1 MTTTKHLPRMVLF
14 AATALVAFTT
24 PALAQSD
31 SMRISPNGDVGI
43 GTTSPSASL
52 HVQRSDGTAKLLVEN
67 VMPAGAA
74 ALFEL
79 RNNGNPFFI
88 FTDTSLARSYSFAMG
103 ATGDFLIS
111 NQQLAGVQYRF
122 NPTGTL
128 TLNNVVETS
137 GRQFKE
143 NVVPLESGQIL
154 RQLEELSLSSW
165 NYKVDPDRVR
175 HLGPMAEDFY
185 AAFGLGRD
193 DQHLS
198 PRDLAAVALAAV
210 QGVNEVVQGVNE
222 VVQERDTQI
231 AGLEQRI
238 AELEALVRT
247 LAERE

>member
-1 MTTTKHLPRMVLF
+1 MVIF

-67 VMPAGAA
+67 VMPAGPA
-74 ALFEL
+74 ALFQL

-103 ATGDFLIS
+103 ATGDFFIS
-111 NQQLAGVQYRF
+111 NQQQAGVQYRF

-175 HLGPMAEDFY
+175 HVGPMAEDFY

-198 PRDLAAVALAAV
+198 PRDLAVVALAA
-210 QGVNEVVQGVNE
+210 VQGVNE

>member
-1 MTTTKHLPRMVLF
+1 MTTTKHLPRMVIF

-52 HVQRSDGTAKLLVEN
+52 HVQRDGTAKLLVEN

-103 ATGDFLIS
+103 ATGHFIIS
-111 NQQLAGVQYRF
+111 NQQQAGVQYRF

-128 TLNNVVETS
+128 TLNNLVETS

-231 AGLEQRI
+231 AGIEQRI